1 MNTPTHMLVTG
12 RVARLIRPGTATTA
26 ALGAGFPDLP
36 YLLKAVALAFRGR
49 LTATALDYGRETTWL
64 PDLATHSLLPPA
76 ALLAA
81 TRDPRARAFALG
93 WLGHV
98 LTDLPV
104 HHTDARPPLWP
115 VSSRRWHAPLSGS
128 ERAHHAA
135 PVLTAEAILC
145 AWALAPLLLARRPT
159 MLGAF
164 LRHPARVGE
173 ILPTSRYTSAMM
185 ARAGS
190 PDGLIVELGA
200 GTGRITGEILRHA
213 APGSRVVAFEVDER
227 LRMELCRRYAGD
239 PRVTIRGDAAR
250 MLTHLNGQRPSV
262 VISALPLT
270 SMSRELRSRVL
281 AQVAES
287 LAPGGMLVQ
296 IQYSA
301 VRENDLRAYFGEVS
315 RLRSW
320 RNVPPAWLYL
330 CGDPRV
336 PS

>member
-1 MNTPTHMLVTG
+1 MNTPTHVLVT
-12 RVARLIRPGTATTA
+12 RRIARGVDPDTAVMA
-26 ALGAGFPDLP
+26 AFGAGFPDLP
-36 YLLKAVALAFRGR
+36 YLLKAVALAFRGK
-49 LTATALDYGRETTWL
+49 LSAEALDYGRETSWL
-64 PDLATHSLLPPA
+64 PDLATHSVLPPA
-76 ALLAA
+76 ALLAVTA
-81 TRDPRARAFALG
+81 NPRLRAFALG

-98 LTDLPV
+98 LSDLPV

-115 VSSRRWHAPLSGS
+115 VSPRRWHAPLSGS
-128 ERAHHAA
+128 ERARHAG
-135 PVLTAEAILC
+135 PVLAAEVILC
-145 AWALAPLLLARRPT
+145 AWALSPVLVTKRPT

-173 ILPTSRYTSAMM
+173 ILPTSRSTSAMM

-200 GTGRITGEILRHA
+200 GTGRITGEILRYA
-213 APGSRVVAFEVDER
+213 TFGSHVVAFEIDER
-227 LRMELCRRYAGD
+227 LRMGLCRRYAGD

-250 MLTHLNGQRPSV
+250 LSDYLNGQRPSLV
-262 VISALPLT
+262 VSALPLT
-270 SMSRELRSRVL
+270 SMSRELRERILSE
-281 AQVAES
+281 VARS

-296 IQYSA
+296 IQYSG
-301 VRENDLRAYFGEVS
+301 VRENDLRAHFGEVW